1 MRLRITFADFDF
13 RMTNLDSVNLCTKK
27 EISMEMWKS
36 EISMEMFLTGTEV
49 EWIEIRHPEIEI
61 RKRNPESHVSGDR
74 L

>member
-1 MRLRITFADFDF
+1 MRLRVTFPEFDF
-13 RMTNLDSVNLCTKK
+13 RITNLDSVNLCTNK
-27 EISMEMWKS
+27 EISMEMRKS

-49 EWIEIRHPEIEI
+49 DWIEIRNPEIEI